1 MEKSDILK
9 STLPT
14 IKHAPKEDNSD
25 TVSNNASVTD
35 TDNWSDPYGYEK
47 DFYDGWNR
55 EEVENGLADAY
66 EGDADARWNND

>member
-1 MEKSDILK
+1 M
-9 STLPT
+9 PT
-14 IKHAPKEDNSD
+14 IKHTPREYNSK

-35 TDNWSDPYGYEK
+35 ADNWSDPYGDEK

-66 EGDADARWNND
+66 EGDADVRWNYD